1 MQYLKEKVLTLTNT
15 AQAVRFLGLASV
27 ITIVPFLIHSQWIT
41 GSVVNAVLI
50 ATLFLV
56 GIRGAI
62 VLALVPSMIALS
74 SGLLPAV
81 LAPVIPFIMIGN
93 VILILTV
100 DFIYRQFKNK
110 STCLPMRQ
118 KGFWLG
124 VTAGALLKFL
134 FLFASVNIISQL
146 LIKQELVIKVVQ
158 MMSWPQFYTAMIG
171 GAIAWA
177 MLKFNKNNK
186 TI

>member
-1 MQYLKEKVLTLTNT
+1 MPYPKEKVLTLTNT
-15 AQAVRFLGLASV
+15 AQAARFLGLAGV
-27 ITIVPFLIHSQWIT
+27 ITIAPFLIHSQWVT
-41 GSVVNAVLI
+41 GPIVNAVLI
-50 ATLFLV
+50 MALFLV
-56 GIRGAI
+56 GVRGAM

-81 LAPVIPFIMIGN
+81 LAPIVPFIMIGN
-93 VILILTV
+93 VILILTI
-100 DFIYRQFKNK
+100 DLICRRFKNK
-110 STCLPMRQ
+110 T

-124 VTAGALLKFL
+124 VITGALLKFL

-171 GAIAWA
+171 GVIAWA
-177 MLKFNKNNK
+177 VLKACKKF
-186 TI
+186 